1 MKLRCF
7 FNRHPWNY
15 RTVGEVVIRL
25 CKDGCTGPQ
34 YWAAGQWKPLQ
45 PLREKKAPLLGWI
58 HQTPRV
64 TPSPRVG
71 VGRETAEI

>member
-15 RTVGEVVIRL
+15 RTFGEVVIRL
-25 CKDGCTGPQ
+25 CKDGCNGPQ
-34 YWAAGQWKPLQ
+34 YWADGQWKPLR
-45 PLREKKAPLLGWI
+45 PLREKKALLPGWI
-58 HQTPRV
+58 HQMPRV

-71 VGRETAEI
+71 AGRETAEI